1 MHVLITAPRLNGEG
15 LGEVRKSFQL
25 VEALAR
31 KIPLTVLAFENGS
44 GTPLAQQLPDCEVIT
59 FDPPAWVK
67 RRNRL
72 AAMLKPEVF
81 VFNHMVLNW
90 LRSTGRT
97 FDLAHQMLPAGAR
110 YPTVLRKTG
119 MPYIIGSVGGSLST
133 PEAFRDEVNSESWF
147 ARLRFLDQFRF
158 RHDPW
163 LRASYAHAEIVLG
176 VAPYMKDI
184 LADLEIARFEP
195 FMRQGIRK
203 LAPETKRDSVEGQLK
218 LLHVGRVVRTK
229 GLRDCIRAMAHLSD
243 HQGITLTSVG
253 DGEDL
258 EACKAE
264 AKELGVADR
273 VRFEGFQPRERV
285 EEYYRNSDALLFPS
299 FRESMG
305 GVIFEAMNWG
315 LPVITVA
322 RGGPDWIVSEEFGLK
337 VPVETPEQMA
347 KDLAAAVL
355 TLAKDPELR
364 TRMGHEAREYLKREA
379 TWPAKADILINLYS
393 EVLAARS

>member
-25 VEALAR
+25 VEALSR
-31 KIPLTVLAFENGS
+31 KIPLTVLAFENGQ
-44 GTPLAQQLPDCEVIT
+44 GTPLAKQLPDCEVIT

-81 VFNHMVLNW
+81 VFNRMVLKW
-90 LRSTGRT
+90 LRSTGRR

-110 YPTVLRKTG
+110 YPTVLRKTD

-133 PEAFRDEVNSESWF
+133 PEAFRSEVNSESWF

-163 LRASYAHAEIVLG
+163 LRASYAKARVVLG

-184 LADLEIARFEP
+184 LADLEIARFET

-203 LAPETKRDSVEGQLK
+203 LAPETERTGIPGQLK
-218 LLHVGRVVRTK
+218 LLHVGRAVRTK
-229 GLRDCIRAMAHLSD
+229 GLRDAIRAMALLPKD
-243 HQGITLTSVG
+243 KDITLTSIG

-264 AKELGVADR
+264 AAKLGVADR
-273 VRFEGFQPRERV
+273 IRFEGFQPRERV
-285 EEYYRNSDALLFPS
+285 EEYYRNSDVLLFPS

-322 RGGPDWIVSEEFGLK
+322 RGGPDWIVSDDFGIK
-337 VPVETPEQMA
+337 VPVDTPEQLA
-347 KDLAAAVL
+347 HDLAGAIM
-355 TLAKDPELR
+355 TLVDDPA
-364 TRMGHEAREYLKREA
+364 TRKQMGKKAREYLAQEA
-379 TWPAKADILINLYS
+379 TWPAKADILVNLYS
-393 EVLAARS
+393 EVLAVKG